1 MDTKVGKA
9 MNAIRD
15 AQQHLCSILDYERLE
30 CVYIDRML
38 AKVVDL
44 PTDGKQKNTRRS
56 LQMIRDWMITDGPGV
71 VLLEVLGQLFW
82 RLGDLNSKDFD
93 LLKKS
98 LHQQQSYLDLV
109 QDPRSTALVLQRV
122 KYVQE
127 TKFNA
132 FDLFIQELDSEY
144 NPCKGRALLMCKA
157 RPLQARHPD
166 QPHRHARDQ

>member
-15 AQQHLCSILDYERLE
+15 AQQHLSSILDYERLE

-82 RLGDLNSKDFD
+82 RLGDLNSKDFG

-127 TKFNA
+127 IKFNA
-132 FDLFIQELDSEY
+132 FDLFIQELDSEC
-144 NPCKGRALLMCKA
+144 NHCNSRALLMYQA
-157 RPLQARHPD
+157 PPLQARRPD